1 MSASFASLPSS
12 LVTEHILTRV
22 EASDVLSFR
31 VASRDC
37 FSLVHHN
44 HHDPITT
51 QTVPGERS
59 HPSTNDWRSDSELLW
74 HNFLVRDFFF
84 PTTDEEKMYLRTFRH
99 PEHDNDNEEEQEE
112 EGSRS
117 FLTVQDEFV
126 ASTAFESWKHWKKLG
141 LRYRNGVPIR
151 QILPSTLMVAPYFL
165 RAAAVWRSLE
175 QWGSEQGSVGER
187 ILASL
192 QPGQGLQGR
201 DVGRMIHCFLDP
213 SHINH
218 VKIQAALAIYAF
230 HAGQK
235 ALGEDRF
242 IGLMGGYSAYDYSAC
257 TTLTGLPRYAGG
269 HQSHS
274 LLVAQSRDSDGIMT
288 KSILMNVHTGQLYV
302 TPGLRSMSSGSSPFP
317 VTPLSVQGSQEDS
330 FLVWLEEY
338 ASRLQHGIY
347 GIGPIV
353 PSAPAGTTDG
363 IVLFPTIQDEVRTSR
378 AVTRGVQVIASS
390 QVCTELQDDAS
401 GMVLYSFRIRLLIPG
416 DEGYLT
422 PAERGFETCQLI
434 ARHWKITTQ
443 KKNEVSTE
451 HVRGEGVVGLYPLL
465 SEGGFRNDEGHRAS
479 SLVRG
484 TMHLGTFVYQ
494 SLTNGRQGTMEGELR
509 FIPGSIAEP
518 TGPPFDVIV
527 NPFPFNNHEAYIY

>member
-31 VASRDC
+31 LASRDC
-37 FSLVHHN
+37 FSLVHDHN
-44 HHDPITT
+44 HHDPTTT
-51 QTVPGERS
+51 QTVPGS
-59 HPSTNDWRSDSELLW
+59 HPNDYWRSDSELLW
-74 HNFLVRDFFF
+74 HNFLVRDFLF

-99 PEHDNDNEEEQEE
+99 PEHDNEEQEE
-112 EGSRS
+112 RRSS

-126 ASTAFESWKHWKKLG
+126 ASTAFESWKHWKKLC
-141 LRYRNGVPIR
+141 LRYRNGVPIG

-175 QWGSEQGSVGER
+175 QWCSDQGSVGER

-192 QPGQGLQGR
+192 KPGQGLQGR
-201 DVGRMIHCFLDP
+201 NVGLMVRCLDP
-213 SHINH
+213 SHINQ
-218 VKIQAALAIYAF
+218 VKIQATLAIYAF

-235 ALGEDRF
+235 DLEEDRF
-242 IGLMGGYSAYDYSAC
+242 MGLMGGYSAYDYSAC
-257 TTLTGLPRYAGG
+257 TTLVELPRSARM
-269 HQSHS
+269 HQSYS
-274 LLVAQSRDSDGIMT
+274 LLVAESRGSDGRMT
-288 KSILMNVHTGQLYV
+288 KSIVMNLLTGQLYV

-317 VTPLSVQGSQEDS
+317 ATPLSAQGPQEDS

-338 ASRLQHGIY
+338 AHRLQHGIY

-363 IVLFPTIQDEVRTSR
+363 IVLFPTIQDDVRTSR
-378 AVTRGVQVIASS
+378 AVTRGVKVIASS
-390 QVCTELQDDAS
+390 QVGTELQDDDS

-434 ARHWKITTQ
+434 SRHWKITTQ
-443 KKNEVSTE
+443 KKKKKKVSTE

-465 SEGGFRNDEGHRAS
+465 SEGGYRNDEGRRAS
-479 SLVRG
+479 SLVQGAMHTG
-484 TMHLGTFVYQ
+484 TLFVYQ

-527 NPFPFNNHEAYIY
+527 NPFPFNNHEPYIY